1 MIIWK
6 SLLGWILSYDWV
18 LRNSKI

>member
-6 SLLGWILSYDWV
+6 SLLGWILSFDWV